1 MIQFWA
7 SRDRES
13 VNMDGILDKSIKFT
27 RDFRNWSQFFLKLSS
42 SGKSFHFFLLMI
54 IRERTGSEIGGFGH
68 FTNGFFES
76 DFVRLKVEIV
86 EFDIEFALET
96 IEEFLGVRSDLGT
109 ASGTD
114 KVFDLF
120 PVFAEFFEAFDESVV
135 LLLGPTTSGFGSG
148 FGSREFLGVV
158 GL

>member
-1 MIQFWA
+1 M
-7 SRDRES
+7 
-13 VNMDGILDKSIKFT
+13 NGILDKSIKFT

-42 SGKSFHFFLLMI
+42 SSNSFHFTELLFMI
-54 IRERTGSEIGGFGH
+54 ISERAGSKIGRFGH
-68 FTNGFFES
+68 FTNGFFEF
-76 DFVRLKVEIV
+76 DFVGLKVEIV
-86 EFDIEFALET
+86 KFDIEFTLET

-120 PVFAEFFEAFDESVV
+120 PVFAKLFETFDESVV

-148 FGSREFLGVV
+148 FGSREFLRVV
-158 GL
+158 RL

>member
-1 MIQFWA
+1 M
-7 SRDRES
+7 
-13 VNMDGILDKSIKFT
+13 NGILDKSIKFT

-42 SGKSFHFFLLMI
+42 SSNSFHFTELLFMI
-54 IRERTGSEIGGFGH
+54 ISERTGSEIGRFGH
-68 FTNGFFES
+68 FTNGFFEF
-76 DFVRLKVEIV
+76 DFVGLKVEIV
-86 EFDIEFALET
+86 KFDIEFTLET

-120 PVFAEFFEAFDESVV
+120 PVFAKLFETFDESVV

-148 FGSREFLGVV
+148 FGSREFLRVV
-158 GL
+158 RL